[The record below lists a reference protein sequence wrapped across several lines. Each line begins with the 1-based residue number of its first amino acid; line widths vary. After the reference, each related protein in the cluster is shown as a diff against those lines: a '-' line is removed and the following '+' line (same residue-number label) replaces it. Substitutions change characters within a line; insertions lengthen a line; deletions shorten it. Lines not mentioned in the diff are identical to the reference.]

1 MATVAVIGTGNMG
14 RGLAKVLSEGGHTVI
29 LGSRNGE
36 RAEAV
41 AREVGLGVV
50 GRENA
55 AAVRDADVCFL
66 AVPFAQENRTLHE
79 LREHL
84 AGKIVVDISNP
95 LNASYDGLV
104 TEPTTSA
111 AEWIAGMLPGSR
123 VVGAF
128 KNTLAAVFAQ
138 PVFGE
143 EQSTVFVVGDDEEAK
158 QYVLGIIRTLPFV
171 GLDAGPLSVA
181 RTLENMSV
189 LLIQLVQKYD
199 YHWRAGFRVLA

>member
-1 MATVAVIGTGNMG
+1 MG
-14 RGLAKVLSEGGHTVI
+14 RGLAKVLSEAGHTVV
-29 LGSRNGE
+29 LGSRDAG
-36 RAEAV
+36 RAAAA
-41 AREVGLGVV
+41 AREVGPGVV

-55 AAVRDADVCFL
+55 AAVRDADICFL
-66 AVPFAQENRTLHE
+66 AVPFAQENATLQG
-79 LREHL
+79 LRAHL

-111 AEWIAGMLPGSR
+111 AELVAEMLPASR

-128 KNTLAAVFAQ
+128 KNTLAAVFAL
-138 PVFGE
+138 PVFEGA
-143 EQSTVFVVGDDEEAK
+143 QSTVFVVGDDEEAK
-158 QYVLGIIRTLPFV
+158 QYLLGIIRTLPFA
-171 GLDAGPLSVA
+171 GLDAGALSVA

-189 LLIQLVQKYD
+189 LLIQLVQKHD